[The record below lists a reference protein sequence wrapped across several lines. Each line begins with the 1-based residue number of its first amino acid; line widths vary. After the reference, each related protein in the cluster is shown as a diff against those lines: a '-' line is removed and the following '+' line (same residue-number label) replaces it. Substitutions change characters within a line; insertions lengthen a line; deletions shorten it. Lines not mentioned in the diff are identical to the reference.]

1 MEDYIMRTDI
11 LDKKDDI
18 LRWVSEGQSKAYI
31 AVQLRCKV
39 ETLNRYLSKMGIE
52 YSGRKDWNKGQQSF
66 SYIPAKEY
74 AKKVHVKSSV
84 LKEKL
89 IREGIRKAQCEI
101 CGLSEWQNKKIPLE
115 LHHKNCNHF
124 DNNFDNLQI
133 LCPNC
138 HSQTENYGCK
148 NHQMSVN
155 PSSQE
160 IPESVKKE
168 IMDKVSEVG
177 VVEARKQLSY
187 RNSLINKVVKEN
199 HNIIVL
205 ISPNGEELEFPTIK
219 GAAIYINSICGLGA
233 SVESVRSNLSNI
245 LAGRQKRCQGFT
257 CYKKQQI

>member
-138 HSQTENYGCK
+138 HAQQEGNAGANYHKYDSNNNYKKDKDNNKILCPICKKNLMLSTSKTCINCKYESQR
-148 NHQMSVN
+148 
-155 PSSQE
+155 
-160 IPESVKKE
+160 
-168 IMDKVSEVG
+168 
-177 VVEARKQLSY
+177 VVERPS
-187 RNSLINKVVKEN
+187 R
-199 HNIIVL
+199 
-205 ISPNGEELEFPTIK
+205 EELKELIRNKPFTQIGKMFGVTDNAIRKWCKGYNLPYKSSEIKQYTISEWLK
-219 GAAIYINSICGLGA
+219 I
-233 SVESVRSNLSNI
+233 
-245 LAGRQKRCQGFT
+245 
-257 CYKKQQI
+257 

>member
-1 MEDYIMRTDI
+1 MRTDI

-138 HSQTENYGCK
+138 HAQQEGNAGANYHKYDSNNNNYKKDKDNNKILCPICKKNLMLSTSKTCINCKYESQR
-148 NHQMSVN
+148 
-155 PSSQE
+155 
-160 IPESVKKE
+160 
-168 IMDKVSEVG
+168 
-177 VVEARKQLSY
+177 VVERPS
-187 RNSLINKVVKEN
+187 R
-199 HNIIVL
+199 
-205 ISPNGEELEFPTIK
+205 EELKELIRNKPFTQIGKMFGVTDNAIRKWCKSYNLPYKSSEIKQYTISEWLK
-219 GAAIYINSICGLGA
+219 I
-233 SVESVRSNLSNI
+233 
-245 LAGRQKRCQGFT
+245 
-257 CYKKQQI
+257 

>member
-1 MEDYIMRTDI
+1 MRTDI

-138 HSQTENYGCK
+138 HAQQDGNAGANYHKYDSNNNNYKKDKDNNKILCPICKKNLMLSTSKTCINCKYESQR
-148 NHQMSVN
+148 
-155 PSSQE
+155 
-160 IPESVKKE
+160 
-168 IMDKVSEVG
+168 
-177 VVEARKQLSY
+177 VVERPS
-187 RNSLINKVVKEN
+187 R
-199 HNIIVL
+199 
-205 ISPNGEELEFPTIK
+205 EELKELIRNKPFTQIGKMFGVTDNAIRKWCKSYNLPYKSSEIKQYTISEWLK
-219 GAAIYINSICGLGA
+219 I
-233 SVESVRSNLSNI
+233 
-245 LAGRQKRCQGFT
+245 
-257 CYKKQQI
+257 